1 MQRQLV
7 SQTLSPQTD
16 GCNETTWS
24 IHCLSYHPQHPV
36 HARKPP
42 SVNGSIKINQ
52 LFENFPELREL
63 AGMLF
68 ETLGQRILQE
78 NISLEM
84 VPMVRLDKVP
94 HGKPQWHS
102 SHIFLSNTILESK
115 RLEALN
121 DRSHLDVKPT
131 RVVQSVIPSP
141 VKEGVYY
148 VPRRQIK

>member
-1 MQRQLV
+1 
-7 SQTLSPQTD
+7 
-16 GCNETTWS
+16 
-24 IHCLSYHPQHPV
+24 
-36 HARKPP
+36 
-42 SVNGSIKINQ
+42 
-52 LFENFPELREL
+52 
-63 AGMLF
+63 MLF

-94 HGKPQWHS
+94 HGKPQWHL
-102 SHIFLSNTILESK
+102 SHIFPIQFWS

-131 RVVQSVIPSP
+131 RVVQSVVPSP

-148 VPRRQIK
+148 VPEKTNQVAIDSFVVSGGHLYVFQFTPS